1 VLFVIGA
8 LMLTMLLAALDQTIV
23 STALPTI
30 VGDLG
35 GLSHISWVVTSYLLA
50 ITVVTPLYGKLGDL
64 YGRKVVLQG
73 ALVLFLI
80 GSALCGLAQGMT
92 ELIAFRAIQGL
103 GGGGLLVSAQATI
116 GDVVSPR
123 ERGRYMGLFGA
134 VFGVASVAGPLIG
147 GFFTSHASWRWIFY
161 LNIPLGLVALVVL
174 AIALPA
180 VTERK
185 HHRIDYLGTVL
196 LGVSL
201 ASLVLLTTLGGT
213 SYDWGSPFI
222 LGLGA
227 LSLLALLSFVEV
239 ERAAAEP
246 ILPPSLFSNRVFLVT
261 SAIGFVVGFALF
273 GALTYL
279 PLFQQV
285 VRGLSPTES
294 GLQLLP
300 LMAGV
305 LTASIT
311 SGQLITRTGRY
322 KHFPI
327 IGTAV
332 AAVGLLLLSSL
343 EPDTG
348 TVEAGLF
355 MLVLGLGLGLV
366 MQVLVLAVQNAVPYA
381 QLGVA
386 TSAATLFRSMGG
398 SLGTAILGA
407 IFSNRL
413 ANELA
418 AALPASP
425 GAEQLSSGQIDPAR
439 LQDLPAGIRAGY
451 IDSFTDSLSLVFLIA
466 AAVVAAAFVLAW
478 LLEERPL
485 RRTVEDADLGE
496 AFAAPCEGNSLR
508 ELTRKLSRLVGRE
521 RTRNFIEGLIE
532 DADVDVSPAEAWLLG
547 RVENGALPRAAAEAG
562 NADDRAQ
569 LAASLARLEERGLVI
584 PADGSVLQ
592 LTETGAAVRTE
603 LLAARE
609 RRLHG
614 LVADWQPESPELD
627 AVIEQLSEE
636 LRRNEAPPAGA
647 PSARAR

>member
-1 VLFVIGA
+1 
-8 LMLTMLLAALDQTIV
+8 
-23 STALPTI
+23 
-30 VGDLG
+30 
-35 GLSHISWVVTSYLLA
+35 
-50 ITVVTPLYGKLGDL
+50 
-64 YGRKVVLQG
+64 
-73 ALVLFLI
+73 
-80 GSALCGLAQGMT
+80 
-92 ELIAFRAIQGL
+92 
-103 GGGGLLVSAQATI
+103 
-116 GDVVSPR
+116 
-123 ERGRYMGLFGA
+123 
-134 VFGVASVAGPLIG
+134 
-147 GFFTSHASWRWIFY
+147 
-161 LNIPLGLVALVVL
+161 
-174 AIALPA
+174 
-180 VTERK
+180 
-185 HHRIDYLGTVL
+185 VL

-213 SYDWGSPFI
+213 SYDWDSALI
-222 LGLGA
+222 IGLGV
-227 LSLLALLSFVEV
+227 LSVLALVGFVTV
-239 ERAAAEP
+239 ERAAEEP
-246 ILPPSLFSNRVFLVT
+246 ILPPPLFSNRVFVVT
-261 SAIGFVVGFALF
+261 GAIGFVVGFALF

-332 AAVGLLLLSSL
+332 AAVGLLLLSGL

-439 LQDLPAGIRAGY
+439 LQALPAGIRAGY

-521 RTRNFIEGLIE
+521 RTRNFIERLIE

-569 LAASLARLEERGLVI
+569 LAAGLARLEERGLVR
-584 PADGSVLQ
+584 PADGSALQ

-627 AVIEQLSEE
+627 AVIAQLSEE
-636 LRRNEAPPAGA
+636 LRRNDAPPAGA